1 MASEEYTGKPYKI
14 IDSKREHKIG
24 IVATSLSDF
33 MTKAQQK
40 LDINE
45 NEPIK
50 VVLESDGTE
59 IDEEDYFDTLET
71 NTLIMILKSDQKWS
85 PYDISGGVFRAYTTS
100 FKFSDDQ
107 IDGTQSLNSLIRRLQ
122 NDIGQIAFLSGCDL
136 ELLSDMDPDSLVDMA
151 FDRSFLDQVKEASG
165 RFLYEKREAQDAINL
180 LKLYHATTI
189 GQNASKKSKV

>member
-1 MASEEYTGKPYKI
+1 MTSEEYSGKPYKI

-85 PYDISGGVFRAYTTS
+85 PYDI
-100 FKFSDDQ
+100 
-107 IDGTQSLNSLIRRLQ
+107 RRLFKRAVGTVISSLEVKTLLLFLKY
-122 NDIGQIAFLSGCDL
+122 NTVESAYCGHRLIWASAYCGQTELVPIQMYINNVKSNRIIWVLGSVYVGNFILS
-136 ELLSDMDPDSLVDMA
+136 
-151 FDRSFLDQVKEASG
+151 
-165 RFLYEKREAQDAINL
+165 
-180 LKLYHATTI
+180 
-189 GQNASKKSKV
+189 

>member
-85 PYDISGGVFRAYTTS
+85 PYDIS